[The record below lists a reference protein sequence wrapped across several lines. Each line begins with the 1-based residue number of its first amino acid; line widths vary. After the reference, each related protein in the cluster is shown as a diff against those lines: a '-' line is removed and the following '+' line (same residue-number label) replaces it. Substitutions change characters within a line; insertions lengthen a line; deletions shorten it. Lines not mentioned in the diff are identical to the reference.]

1 MLYAMAATTLAGLAT
16 ALGGALGALRRPG
29 RQGMAFAMGFGAG
42 VMLAVSL
49 MDMLPGALGRYLAA
63 FAPLRAG
70 AMAASLVLLGLA
82 AGWLLERALPEEA
95 AFSAGGE
102 EGRVL
107 RSALVTALALVG
119 HNLPEGAMTLFA
131 SLDDPAVGLRLA
143 VAIGLHNLPE
153 GLAETKTMQ
162 ADTVLATIY
171 KNGAYFLNV
180 SQHKLSEDGNWNM
193 IFDTEDAETEF
204 VEINGCRVWV
214 IRKSDVIQ
222 MAWPIENAYITL
234 CGNLPWEE
242 MEKIAEGAY
251 LSDEVYVP
259 SESSQSQEAPPES
272 IPDFPVSTQYREE
285 FAAYLNNVVRFF
297 REPVSSPDSIPRDS
311 NLAGFLLAETYRRG
325 IQDGKS
331 YPQDENRMYQIP
343 NEEISATAEKLLGI
357 ENFDPAEIPEW
368 PGSRKP
374 GAEYQLYAGE
384 ESLPYSE
391 IVSSMTHWE
400 DDFVTVRAVISTAM
414 DEEWLPDPDYAIDRF
429 YTFQR
434 IPDENGEYARL
445 VSVQYAEEEPR

>member
-1 MLYAMAATTLAGLAT
+1 MKLEADRIFREKWQEYVDSFDLDNIPEHRFSPEFEKKMEKLIRKQRRTENQPPVFRTARKVAVILAICCT
-16 ALGGALGALRRPG
+16 
-29 RQGMAFAMGFGAG
+29 
-42 VMLAVSL
+42 
-49 MDMLPGALGRYLAA
+49 
-63 FAPLRAG
+63 
-70 AMAASLVLLGLA
+70 
-82 AGWLLERALPEEA
+82 A
-95 AFSAGGE
+95 AFSGLMTVEAFRE
-102 EGRVL
+102 QVLHFFTRKFTTHTEVEISAEGYDADDDMYVL
-107 RSALVTALALVG
+107 ELSY
-119 HNLPEGAMTLFA
+119 
-131 SLDDPAVGLRLA
+131 
-143 VAIGLHNLPE
+143 LPE

>member
-1 MLYAMAATTLAGLAT
+1 MKPETNEIFREKWREYVDSFDLDSIPEHQFSPEFEKNMEKLIRKQRRKENRPPVLRMARKVA
-16 ALGGALGALRRPG
+16 
-29 RQGMAFAMGFGAG
+29 
-42 VMLAVSL
+42 VILAVCCAVSFSGL
-49 MDMLPGALGRYLAA
+49 MTVEAFREQVLHFFTKTFVTHTEVEISAEGYDTDDDMY
-63 FAPLRAG
+63 
-70 AMAASLVLLGLA
+70 VLEL
-82 AGWLLERALPEEA
+82 
-95 AFSAGGE
+95 SY
-102 EGRVL
+102 
-107 RSALVTALALVG
+107 
-119 HNLPEGAMTLFA
+119 
-131 SLDDPAVGLRLA
+131 
-143 VAIGLHNLPE
+143 LPE
-153 GLAETKTMQ
+153 GLEETKTMQ
-162 ADTVLATIY
+162 ADMVLTTAY
-171 KNGAYFLNV
+171 ENGAYFLNV
-180 SQHKLSEDGNWNM
+180 TQHKLSEDANWNM
-193 IFDTEDAETEF
+193 AFDTEDAETEF
-204 VEINGCRVWV
+204 VEINGSRVWV
-214 IRKSDVIQ
+214 IRKNGTIQ

-311 NLAGFLLAETYRRG
+311 SLAGFLLAETYRRG
-325 IQDGKS
+325 TRDGKS
-331 YPQDENRMYQIP
+331 YPQDENQMYQIP
-343 NEEISATAEKLLGI
+343 NEEISATVEKLLGI
-357 ENFDPAEIPEW
+357 EDFDPADIPEW
-368 PGSRKP
+368 PGSREP
-374 GAEYQLYAGE
+374 GTEYQLYAGE

-391 IVSSMTHWE
+391 IVSSTTHWE
-400 DDFVTVRAVISTAM
+400 DDYVTVRAVISTAM

>member
-1 MLYAMAATTLAGLAT
+1 MKPETNEIFREKWREYVDSFDLDSIPEHQFSPEFEKNMEKLIRKQRRKENRPPVLRMARKVA
-16 ALGGALGALRRPG
+16 
-29 RQGMAFAMGFGAG
+29 
-42 VMLAVSL
+42 VILAVCCAVSFSGL
-49 MDMLPGALGRYLAA
+49 MTVEAFREQVLHFFTKTFVTHTEVEISAEGYDTDDDMY
-63 FAPLRAG
+63 
-70 AMAASLVLLGLA
+70 VLEL
-82 AGWLLERALPEEA
+82 
-95 AFSAGGE
+95 SY
-102 EGRVL
+102 
-107 RSALVTALALVG
+107 
-119 HNLPEGAMTLFA
+119 
-131 SLDDPAVGLRLA
+131 
-143 VAIGLHNLPE
+143 LPE
-153 GLAETKTMQ
+153 GLEETKTMQ
-162 ADTVLATIY
+162 ADMVLTTAY
-171 KNGAYFLNV
+171 ENGAYFLNV
-180 SQHKLSEDGNWNM
+180 TQHKLSEDANWNM
-193 IFDTEDAETEF
+193 AFDTEDAETEF
-204 VEINGCRVWV
+204 VEINGSRVWV
-214 IRKSDVIQ
+214 IRKNGTIQ

-242 MEKIAEGAY
+242 MKKIAEGAH
-251 LSDEVYVP
+251 LSGEVYVP
-259 SESSQSQEAPPES
+259 SESSETQDAPPEPA
-272 IPDFPVSTQYREE
+272 PDFPVSAQYREE

-434 IPDENGEYARL
+434 IPDGAGEYARL
-445 VSVQYAEEEPR
+445 VSIQYEEEKP

>member
-1 MLYAMAATTLAGLAT
+1 MKLEADRIFREKWQEYVDSFDLDNIPEHRFSPEFEKKMEKLIRKQRRTENQPPVFRTARKVAVILAICCT
-16 ALGGALGALRRPG
+16 
-29 RQGMAFAMGFGAG
+29 
-42 VMLAVSL
+42 
-49 MDMLPGALGRYLAA
+49 
-63 FAPLRAG
+63 
-70 AMAASLVLLGLA
+70 
-82 AGWLLERALPEEA
+82 A
-95 AFSAGGE
+95 AFSGLMTVEAFRE
-102 EGRVL
+102 QVLHFFTRKFTTHTEVEISAEGYDADDDMYVL
-107 RSALVTALALVG
+107 ELSY
-119 HNLPEGAMTLFA
+119 
-131 SLDDPAVGLRLA
+131 
-143 VAIGLHNLPE
+143 LPE

-171 KNGAYFLNV
+171 KYGAYFLNV

-343 NEEISATAEKLLGI
+343 NEEISATAEKLLGL

-434 IPDENGEYARL
+434 IPDGAGEYARL
-445 VSVQYAEEEPR
+445 VSIQYEEENP

>member
-1 MLYAMAATTLAGLAT
+1 MKLEADRIFREKWQEYVDSFDLDNIPEHRFSPEFEKKMEKLIRKQRRTENQPPVFRTARKVAVILAICCT
-16 ALGGALGALRRPG
+16 
-29 RQGMAFAMGFGAG
+29 
-42 VMLAVSL
+42 
-49 MDMLPGALGRYLAA
+49 
-63 FAPLRAG
+63 
-70 AMAASLVLLGLA
+70 
-82 AGWLLERALPEEA
+82 A
-95 AFSAGGE
+95 AFSGLMTVEAFRE
-102 EGRVL
+102 QVLHFFTRKFTTHTEVEISAEGYDADDDMYVL
-107 RSALVTALALVG
+107 ELSY
-119 HNLPEGAMTLFA
+119 
-131 SLDDPAVGLRLA
+131 
-143 VAIGLHNLPE
+143 LPE

-214 IRKSDVIQ
+214 IRKSGVIQ